1 MFKDV
6 SNNEIV
12 KVLTPHFIV
21 AKHAGGAD
29 LECGLQTS
37 TTHDG
42 HNSVHSQLR
51 LGGTA
56 RLPSDPLSC
65 LWTLTFLQSKST
77 VFQRFHSQFPPLLA
91 FVNDF
96 PRIAIIIFP
105 LIFMVAAELGAGNT
119 QEVKRHG
126 GLVNLTTPLTCQRV
140 KMKHFFQVCIAG
152 KK

>member
-1 MFKDV
+1 MFKDI
-6 SNNEIV
+6 SNYEIV

-42 HNSVHSQLR
+42 HNSFHSQLR

-56 RLPSDPLSC
+56 RLASDPLSC
-65 LWTLTFLQSKST
+65 LWMLTVLQSKSM
-77 VFQRFHSQFPPLLA
+77 VFQHFHSQFPPLLP

-96 PRIAIIIFP
+96 QVLQSLFSLSFFCSGSR
-105 LIFMVAAELGAGNT
+105 AERG
-119 QEVKRHG
+119 
-126 GLVNLTTPLTCQRV
+126 
-140 KMKHFFQVCIAG
+140 
-152 KK
+152 

>member
-42 HNSVHSQLR
+42 HNSIHSQLR

-65 LWTLTFLQSKST
+65 LWTLTFIQSKST
-77 VFQRFHSQFPPLLA
+77 VFQCFHSQFPPLLA

-96 PRIAIIIFP
+96 SSIAIIIFP
-105 LIFMVAAELGAGNT
+105 FIFIVAAERREGNT

-126 GLVNLTTPLTCQRV
+126 GLVNLATPLTRQRV
-140 KMKHFFQVCIAG
+140 KMKHFFQVCIVG